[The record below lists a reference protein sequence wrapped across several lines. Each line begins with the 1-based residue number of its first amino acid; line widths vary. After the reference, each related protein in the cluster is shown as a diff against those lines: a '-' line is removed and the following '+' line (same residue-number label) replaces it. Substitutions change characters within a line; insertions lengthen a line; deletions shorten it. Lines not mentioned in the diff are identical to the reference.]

1 MPPGIEARMPISSGC
16 ASVSQTLTVA
26 HRSASSARAG
36 AAASANSSVKMRAK
50 RAIEEINTD
59 LP

>member
-1 MPPGIEARMPISSGC
+1 
-16 ASVSQTLTVA
+16 LTVA
-26 HRSASSARAG
+26 HRSASSADAG
-36 AAASANSSVKMRAK
+36 AANAAKTRAKMRAK

>member
-1 MPPGIEARMPISSGC
+1 
-16 ASVSQTLTVA
+16 LTVA

-36 AAASANSSVKMRAK
+36 AAETARSNVRMRAK
-50 RAIEEINTD
+50 RAIEELNTD